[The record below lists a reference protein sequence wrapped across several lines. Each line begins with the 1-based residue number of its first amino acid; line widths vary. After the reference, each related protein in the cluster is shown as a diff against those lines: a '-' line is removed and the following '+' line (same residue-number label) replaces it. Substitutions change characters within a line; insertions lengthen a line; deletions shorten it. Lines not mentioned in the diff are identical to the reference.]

1 MASSHTLSTAGPD
14 YAEKNINFEQVG
26 SQGHP
31 KRPKSGLANIDDP
44 EGGEE
49 EWSREPEADQEQSA
63 SGVDAAFQAPPSE
76 DEWLMPIGTDP
87 SEVRGICRQLCGA
100 SQES

>member
-1 MASSHTLSTAGPD
+1 MALSHTKSPVGPD
-14 YAEKNINFEQVG
+14 YAEKNFNFEQVG

-49 EWSREPEADQEQSA
+49 DWSREPEADQEQSA
-63 SGVDAAFQAPPSE
+63 SGVVA
-76 DEWLMPIGTDP
+76 T
-87 SEVRGICRQLCGA
+87 
-100 SQES
+100 